1 MFKKYE
7 KSYNGVVSFD
17 IFIKLILDE
26 TEKKCEQIHKCKS
39 DFHWRPFI
47 SQCAYCHAPYTIIG
61 KLETADEDQ
70 KYISHLANV
79 TFPKI
84 GNMASEF
91 KDWQMI
97 FFYLEY
103 NKSSGG
109 STANL
114 SRKYFSEIDIS
125 TAKKLYEL
133 YKVDFEMFSYNPEE
147 YFKYT
152 RKL

>member
-1 MFKKYE
+1 MYYRPLFVRSLIKCLRTYFLSCRSNVHANTEYRNCSSCSSCGMYKKYI

-26 TEKKCEQIHKCKS
+26 TGKKCEQIHKCKS

-70 KYISHLANV
+70 KYISLMANV

-84 GNMASEF
+84 GNMANEF
-91 KDWQMI
+91 K
-97 FFYLEY
+97 
-103 NKSSGG
+103 
-109 STANL
+109 
-114 SRKYFSEIDIS
+114 
-125 TAKKLYEL
+125 
-133 YKVDFEMFSYNPEE
+133 V
-147 YFKYT
+147 
-152 RKL
+152 